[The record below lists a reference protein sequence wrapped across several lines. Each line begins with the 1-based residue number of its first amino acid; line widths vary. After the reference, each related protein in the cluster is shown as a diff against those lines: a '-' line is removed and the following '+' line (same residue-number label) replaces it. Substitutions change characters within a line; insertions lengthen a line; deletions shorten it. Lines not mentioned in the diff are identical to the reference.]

1 MENEQKLKIAI
12 AEEFVG
18 SFKKSTEVFDEIQK
32 QAARY
37 ILFGILSNMNP
48 DNVRIY
54 EQTRYGSICGPRPTH
69 ALYVFDKDNDIE
81 KLECE
86 LYKATYNYMV
96 ETRFTT
102 SKEDAMELFNFI
114 VKRSQ
119 YAIVNSPIDNG
130 FKAILFLLQD
140 FEYKIFSSLFSDKVE
155 KDIKLSVITS
165 SRDEEE
171 EKEDDK

>member
-1 MENEQKLKIAI
+1 MA
-12 AEEFVG
+12 
-18 SFKKSTEVFDEIQK
+18 
-32 QAARY
+32 
-37 ILFGILSNMNP
+37 
-48 DNVRIY
+48 
-54 EQTRYGSICGPRPTH
+54 
-69 ALYVFDKDNDIE
+69 
-81 KLECE
+81 
-86 LYKATYNYMV
+86 

-119 YAIVNSPIDNG
+119 YVIVNSPIDNG

-140 FEYKIFSSLFSDKVE
+140 FEYKIFSSLFPDKVE